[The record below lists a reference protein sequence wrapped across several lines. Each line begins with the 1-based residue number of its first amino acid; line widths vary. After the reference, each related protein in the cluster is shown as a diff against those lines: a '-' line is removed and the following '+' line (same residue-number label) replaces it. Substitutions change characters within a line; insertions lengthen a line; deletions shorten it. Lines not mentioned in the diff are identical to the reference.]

1 MHINNKNNDP
11 LDPKLWEEYLASF
24 SKRCKSDAQKQAKIW
39 DKAAK
44 DYDGLELSGSYNFQ
58 VEEILKELQE
68 AGALK
73 SKYRVIDVACGTGIY
88 ALRMSPF
95 VDEIDC
101 IDVSKMMLQR
111 LKEKAQVLGINNI
124 NTILADWFHF
134 NPSKKYELVFA
145 SMTPI
150 LRGKESLD
158 KLLDISKRF
167 LAIVFWAGVRQNIL
181 LSHLYQHILGEKYN
195 KKSLDIVPIFNYYC
209 SLGYRPRLRFFRG
222 CWIREKDI
230 EEAFEAL
237 RWRLEFRRPLKKEE
251 LKILKDEIEKAVTNN
266 KIILKTR
273 VRIGFILL
281 DKKLEKDL
289 I

>member
-1 MHINNKNNDP
+1 MHTSNKGKYP
-11 LDPKLWEEYLASF
+11 LDPKTWEEYLASF
-24 SKRCKSDAQKQAKIW
+24 SKRCKSDASHQAKIW

-44 DYDGLELSGSYNFQ
+44 DYDSLELSGSYNFQ
-58 VEEILKELQE
+58 VEEILKELHE
-68 AGALK
+68 AGALINEH
-73 SKYRVIDVACGTGIY
+73 RVIDVACGTGVY

-95 VDEIDC
+95 VKEIDC
-101 IDVSKMMLQR
+101 IDVSKMMLKR
-111 LKEKAQVLGINNI
+111 LKEKAQVLGVNNI

-150 LRGKESLD
+150 LRGKDSLD
-158 KLLDISKRF
+158 KLLNISKRF
-167 LAIVFWAGVRQNIL
+167 LAVVFWAGVRQNIL
-181 LSHLYQHILGEKYN
+181 LSHLYQKILGEKYN

-222 CWIREKDI
+222 CWIREKDMD
-230 EEAFEAL
+230 EAFESL

-251 LKILKDEIEKAVTNN
+251 LKILKNEIKKAAKNN

-273 VRIGFILL
+273 VRIGFMLL
-281 DKKLEKDL
+281 DKELEKNL